1 MRQRVVLSIGEQI
14 YRTIR
19 EKIIDN
25 KYRPG
30 EMLSIDKLAEE
41 FGVSTTPVREVLL
54 RLEGAGLVTILRNR
68 GAAVS
73 PINPDTAHEVWEF
86 RRLLESYAARF
97 AATRCDAAKLAEV
110 ERKILV
116 LFGNIGD
123 FDLYKETDRLLH
135 RLLYENMGNR
145 LIRESLD
152 TLSDH
157 ARRIRYFAESLP
169 FREEV
174 IDLVSRE
181 HMKIIEA
188 LKRRDPAASEAA
200 VFEHLTHAE
209 ERTLD
214 ALAKSPV
221 SDAIDE

>member
-1 MRQRVVLSIGEQI
+1 MPQRIVLSIGEQI

-25 KYRPG
+25 EYSPG
-30 EMLSIDKLAEE
+30 EILSIDKLAEE
-41 FGVSTTPVREVLL
+41 FGVSTTPVREVLF
-54 RLEGAGLVTILRNR
+54 RLEGAGLVAITRNR
-68 GAAVS
+68 GATVS

-97 AATRCDAAKLAEV
+97 AATRCDIGRIVDV

-116 LFGNIGD
+116 LLENVGD
-123 FDLYKETDRLLH
+123 FELYKETDRLLH

-174 IDLVSRE
+174 IERVSRE
-181 HMKIIEA
+181 HLKIIEA
-188 LKRRDPAASEAA
+188 LKRRDAGASEAA
-200 VFEHLTHAE
+200 VFEHLEHAE

-214 ALAKSPV
+214 ALARSSCSGAV
-221 SDAIDE
+221 DE